1 MVYSPRAA
9 MYPEIFHIP
18 FLHSYG
24 AALALAFL
32 AGGWVMRRLARRAGL
47 DVERLTNLAV
57 LCVLVAIAGA
67 KLMIFVVDA
76 PYYLAHPGRFFSMST
91 MRAAGVYYGGLVAA
105 VAFAWWYARRH
116 ALPFG
121 ATSDAFAPAI
131 ALGHGITRFGCL
143 AAGCCWGTRCDLPW
157 AITFTNPEAHRTMGT
172 PLNVPLHPAQLY
184 QSAAEFAIFAI
195 LWRSSMRPHVKGS
208 ILAQFLMLEGIA
220 RFVVEL
226 FREHQQG
233 NLWLGLDTS
242 QCLSIALILTGIA
255 AFRWDRALARPKRP

>member
-1 MVYSPRAA
+1 MIILSYVFYAIW
-9 MYPEIFHIP
+9 IFLP
-18 FLHSYG
+18 AG
-24 AALALAFL
+24 AANAAPVWANKIRWLKDWQAPLDF
-32 AGGWVMRRLARRAGL
+32 GKTFRGKRLFGQNKTWRGL
-47 DVERLTNLAV
+47 
-57 LCVLVAIAGA
+57 
-67 KLMIFVVDA
+67 F
-76 PYYLAHPGRFFSMST
+76 
-91 MRAAGVYYGGLVAA
+91 
-105 VAFAWWYARRH
+105 
-116 ALPFG
+116 
-121 ATSDAFAPAI
+121 
-131 ALGHGITRFGCL
+131 FGCL